1 MAGERKWTRLTWAPA
16 MLTIP
21 FILLVLYALLLTSY
35 ETARHMV
42 SEEGFIQKAEEVL
55 LVAAALLCVYR
66 LIRGPGTRKAWLY
79 GTAITILILLRER
92 DWHEAFTAE
101 PVTKLSYYFH
111 ATDPLHVRIIAAA
124 VLFIAGLVVLR
135 WVKTY
140 WSGFR
145 RYLRERQPWAVN
157 LLLYPVLQ
165 IIGQIVDKNTTS
177 RSPGAIVEESF
188 ELYAVI
194 VLCYLIIVFPLR
206 RPTPDTSAQS

>member
-1 MAGERKWTRLTWAPA
+1 